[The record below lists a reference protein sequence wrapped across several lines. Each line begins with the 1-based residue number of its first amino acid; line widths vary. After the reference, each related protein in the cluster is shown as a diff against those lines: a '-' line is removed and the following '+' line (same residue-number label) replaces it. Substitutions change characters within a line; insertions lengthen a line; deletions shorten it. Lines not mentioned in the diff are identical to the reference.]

1 MLLSRALPVGRPR
14 TNNPASR
21 SRKQSQTTNDPRPDG
36 WQGAFRTLGPND
48 PDGWNR
54 TFYEIQEIIAYR
66 TALGK
71 DQYLVA
77 WSDLPQAAH
86 TWEPEANLTP
96 DPNWTDLLQAYH
108 DEQQRKN
115 QVCSPLKQVASNRRL
130 SFSLALNCNMHGLR
144 PNAFRCPVFLDILS
158 RLAVP
163 AATVTFSV
171 NS

>member
-86 TWEPEANLTP
+86 TWEPEANLREI
-96 DPNWTDLLQAYH
+96 DKGD
-108 DEQQRKN
+108 
-115 QVCSPLKQVASNRRL
+115 
-130 SFSLALNCNMHGLR
+130 SFAH
-144 PNAFRCPVFLDILS
+144 S
-158 RLAVP
+158 RGEWGFAG
-163 AATVTFSV
+163 
-171 NS
+171 